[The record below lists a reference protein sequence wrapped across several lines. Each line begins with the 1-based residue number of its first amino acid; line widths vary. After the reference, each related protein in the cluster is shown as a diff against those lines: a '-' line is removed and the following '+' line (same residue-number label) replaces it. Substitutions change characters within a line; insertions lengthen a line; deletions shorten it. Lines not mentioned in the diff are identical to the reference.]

1 MRRVRKRMVVNKPGQ
16 EEKWSIMTFQIFPG
30 EMHKDSR
37 RRQDKTNMY
46 VWGGQMMHLM
56 E

>member
-1 MRRVRKRMVVNKPGQ
+1 MVVNKPGQ

-46 VWGGQMMHLM
+46 VWGGQMIHLM